1 MSANPSLLLTVK
13 PEPRK
18 TKSVYLVI
26 SQVWVFV
33 AVYSGIVRHPSRNLH
48 NQHKPM
54 NLTEGVVFL
63 NFGASSDAL
72 IPLSTF
78 EINLAYFVTQLNGF
92 RKAKHFVD
100 ANKQAKQN
108 TTPDTQDLDSIFA
121 FKASPASR
129 FTETIKHLYSICST
143 IDPVKF
149 PTLKELPPSYYT
161 PEKKIDTP
169 DRKIAVKLIHE
180 FKELLD
186 SDVAA

>member
-1 MSANPSLLLTVK
+1 MSEESFQLSRALLRVPWYDAAILSKPQMHKSPWDLLLEAQKKAQT
-13 PEPRK
+13 R
-18 TKSVYLVI
+18 LA
-26 SQVWVFV
+26 W
-33 AVYSGIVRHPSRNLH
+33 SGCLLPFTLA
-48 NQHKPM
+48 
-54 NLTEGVVFL
+54 F
-63 NFGASSDAL
+63 DAL

-121 FKASPASR
+121 FKASPA
-129 FTETIKHLYSICST
+129 K
-143 IDPVKF
+143 
-149 PTLKELPPSYYT
+149 LPPSYYT